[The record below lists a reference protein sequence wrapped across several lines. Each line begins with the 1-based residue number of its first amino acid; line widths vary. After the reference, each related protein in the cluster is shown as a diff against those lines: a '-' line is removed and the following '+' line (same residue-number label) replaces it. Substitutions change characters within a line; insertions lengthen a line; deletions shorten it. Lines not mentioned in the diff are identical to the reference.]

1 MKSKIVHITLG
12 FVLSLSIISYSYAAS
27 NKPVELAAD
36 TIEYDSVKGV
46 MTAQGNV
53 RMVQENAVMT
63 GTNAEY
69 NSKTKEAHVYGG
81 VQVVQ
86 EDATLLAEEV
96 RSYDNNHIIASGSPI
111 LTKGSSQL
119 EGPQID
125 YYSDKQYAIV
135 NGWARLQ
142 TEDSILTA
150 NQIESFF
157 SEDRAV
163 AQGNVHIVSDV
174 RKLDAVSDHAVYYG
188 SKEQQGKTVLT
199 GNARAVQEGNVLT
212 GNTLTLYMDNKV
224 IDVQGRSKLVITPQ

>member
-1 MKSKIVHITLG
+1 MKSKIVSITLG
-12 FVLSLSIISYSYAAS
+12 LVLSLSVISYSYAAS

-46 MTAQGNV
+46 MVAQGNV

-81 VQVVQ
+81 VKVVQ
-86 EDATLLAEEV
+86 EDATLLAQEV
-96 RSYDNNHIIASGSPI
+96 KSYDNNHLVAIGSPI
-111 LTKGSSQL
+111 LTKGSSRL
-119 EGPQID
+119 DGPQND
-125 YYSDKQYAIV
+125 YYSDRQYAVV
-135 NGWARLQ
+135 NGWARLE
-142 TEDSILTA
+142 TEDSTLTA

-163 AQGNVHIVSDV
+163 AQGNVHIVSDA

-188 SKEQQGKTVLT
+188 SKEQQGKTILT
-199 GNARAVQEGNVLT
+199 GNARAVQDGNVLT

>member
-12 FVLSLSIISYSYAAS
+12 FVLSLSVISYSYAAS
-27 NKPVELAAD
+27 NKPVELSAD

-81 VQVVQ
+81 VKVVQ

-96 RSYDNNHIIASGSPI
+96 KSYDNNHLVAIGNPI
-111 LTKGSSQL
+111 LTKGSSRL
-119 EGPQID
+119 DGPQID

-157 SEDRAV
+157 GEDRAV
-163 AQGNVHIVSDV
+163 AQGDVHIVSDV
-174 RKLDAVSDHAVYYG
+174 RKLDAVADHAVYYG

-212 GNTLTLYMDNKV
+212 GNTLTLFMDNKV

>member
-12 FVLSLSIISYSYAAS
+12 FVLSLSVISYSYAAS

-69 NSKTKEAHVYGG
+69 NSKTKEAYVYGG
-81 VQVVQ
+81 VKVVQ

-96 RSYDNNHIIASGSPI
+96 RSYDNNHIIAIGNPI
-111 LTKGSSQL
+111 LTKGSSRL
-119 EGPQID
+119 DGPQID

-174 RKLDAVSDHAVYYG
+174 RKLDAVSDHAIYYG
-188 SKEQQGKTVLT
+188 SKEQQGKTILT

-212 GNTLTLYMDNKV
+212 GNTLTLFMDNKV